1 MFLLLQVLAL
11 GAAFAAATTNEAGSD
26 NYPSDGWST
35 DRDKLEDLTR
45 QEISESEQPHNR
57 WAAWG
62 FHHKKV
68 EIAHHEQHKQH
79 KEVVPGNTRLEADLD
94 RLSSD
99 FSEEK
104 SSSDDNQD
112 SDDDKDSDD
121 TATTAAADAVKVGE
135 AVRAVKRAEESAF
148 VEKAKAESNE
158 LTSKTQAQEAFDKQV
173 EAQKK
178 HYLQM
183 MKAKSSL
190 LSETH
195 VVESHREASKE
206 VKEQVSHESHV
217 AEAIANMKVENT
229 KLKKEVDTLEATA
242 KLTKADAEARIAS
255 LEEKLAAAEAQAEEA
270 KGALEVAQADEKEL
284 REKLAKVQVAPS
296 FLQIDSVDAS
306 HMKRQLQADDDEIK
320 RLKELNDRLLETA
333 KKKDEAL
340 EQERQLLE
348 APVYTMADKIAGG
361 DEHIEAVRLAEKSA
375 EALKVE
381 LKKSQRVVGAAK
393 QKAKTAEDEANTF
406 KAEIALLKAQQQKYQ
421 KDMKMANDRVEMEVQ
436 QSQKLKL
443 QLMSASKDADA
454 RVSKV
459 RADSMKMQQEAVAE
473 REALAKERVQL
484 KTEEA
489 QLQSRTAMLQSQ
501 VSDYSARL
509 KDAEAVGGKK
519 VAVLAGQ
526 VDSERKIIDKK
537 DSDLKKE
544 IQEVN
549 TVKDELKTITATS
562 KKDEFMLRGELDKET
577 RMAAE
582 LKDKLKTGHA
592 ALQAKVDALNAQLLQ
607 MKTSKTQAEEEATLL
622 RGKLEHKEH
631 ETSEVRAQLMK
642 EHNEQQRKAK
652 QTKQALYD
660 EEKRYQD
667 LYDALKKSTLKESE
681 DAQKE
686 VKKADA
692 KAKKAEDEEFKAM
705 KTLTDMKKQ
714 VKIDRERA
722 LKEVDQY
729 KAAAAKKVALSA
741 GEKTELS
748 KLRSEVEQE
757 REAVKRAEDLK
768 REEVAHAKKAQM
780 DAEKEADFK
789 VRNKLR
795 MIEEE
800 KADLNRE
807 LSKIKTKKE
816 ADDDQLAHLKSQVRN
831 LQDKLLD
838 EQTAMGQQTSRL
850 HAALLQENQNKL
862 NLMSIGQHKE
872 IEARKLESDMQK
884 SNRRLQAEVTEL
896 KAEYARSM
904 RQRKIQEDADDE
916 KINKLASALE
926 ADEQE
931 LMEMNKHLG
940 EEKALAY
947 DARKTLAKV
956 MDFNKRQVSLENQK
970 LESFFETQKNQAEQ
984 MKTTLESHQRKEE
997 KVLNRFNDD
1006 VAKLSPS
1013 KQLSLASQEDRTVQH
1028 IVQAAQRQMS
1038 VDSQKSAPEEES
1050 GAIVDQKPETEE
1062 PAIVDQKT
1070 PEPAEAAIA
1079 EQKATE
1085 PAAPAI
1091 VDQNAIEG
1099 DEVATK
1105 IKAEEE
1111 ADKKKEAEESALVG
1125 DKADEE
1131 LGKQIH
1137 KLEHL
1142 TADAKAKEDKV
1153 KADHP
1158 HAPPKRNLRHTKPL
1172 PDHKVFEWHPKK
1184 EVALA
1189 QEDDSAEGD
1198 EPTEPTQD
1206 LDSVQ
1211 DADPTAEQL

>member
-178 HYLQM
+178 HYFQL
-183 MKAKSSL
+183 MKAKNSL

-195 VVESHREASKE
+195 VVESHSQASKE
-206 VKEQVSHESHV
+206 VKEQVSHEDKEQVSHV

-229 KLKKEVDTLEATA
+229 KLKKEVDTLEASA
-242 KLTKADAEARIAS
+242 KLSKADAEARIAS

-681 DAQKE
+681 EAQKE

-692 KAKKAEDEEFKAM
+692 RAKKAEDEEFKAM

-714 VKIDRERA
+714 VRSDRERA

-741 GEKTELS
+741 GEKNELS
-748 KLRSEVEQE
+748 KLRLEVQAE
-757 REAVKRAEDLK
+757 RQAVKRAEDLK
-768 REEVAHAKKAQM
+768 REEVAHAKQAQM

-807 LSKIKTKKE
+807 LSKVKTKKE
-816 ADDDQLAHLKSQVRN
+816 ADDDQLAHMKDQVRS

-850 HAALLQENQNKL
+850 HVALMQESQKKL
-862 NLMSIGQHKE
+862 TLMSIGQHKDL
-872 IEARKLESDMQK
+872 EAKKLKSEMQK
-884 SNRRLQAEVTEL
+884 ANHHLEAEVTEL
-896 KAEYARSM
+896 KAEYAASM
-904 RQRKIQEDADDE
+904 REHKIQEDADDE
-916 KINKLASALE
+916 KINKLANALE
-926 ADEQE
+926 ADERE
-931 LMEMNKHLG
+931 LLEMNKHLG

-956 MDFNKRQVSLENQK
+956 MDFNKRQVALESQK
-970 LESFFETQKNQAEQ
+970 LESFFETQKNQVEQ
-984 MKTTLESHQRKEE
+984 MKSTLVSHQRKEE

-1028 IVQAAQRQMS
+1028 IVQAVHRQMS
-1038 VDSQKSAPEEES
+1038 FASQESAPEAPAKEES
-1050 GAIVDQKPETEE
+1050 AIVDQKPEPTE
-1062 PAIVDQKT
+1062 PAIVDQKA
-1070 PEPAEAAIA
+1070 PEAA
-1079 EQKATE
+1079 Q
-1085 PAAPAI
+1085 PAI
-1091 VDQNAIEG
+1091 VDQKAESAIVG
-1099 DEVATK
+1099 DDVASS
-1105 IKAEEE
+1105 IKAEED
-1111 ADKKKEAEESALVG
+1111 ADKKQEADESALAGKEAEE
-1125 DKADEE
+1125 E
-1131 LGKQIH
+1131 LGKRIH

-1142 TADAKAKEDKV
+1142 TADVKAKEDQA
-1153 KADHP
+1153 KANHP
-1158 HAPPKRNLRHTKPL
+1158 YRPPKRNLRHSKPL
-1172 PDHKVFEWHPKK
+1172 PEHKVIEWHPKK
-1184 EVALA
+1184 VTLA
-1189 QEDDSAEGD
+1189 QEGAGAESD
-1198 EPTEPTQD
+1198 EPTR
-1206 LDSVQ
+1206 
-1211 DADPTAEQL
+1211 DADPAAENA